1 MTVQAPAGVLGS
13 AVQAVPSNAPQKKNF
28 EASLLEVYTIGY
40 FITLAAREQ
49 GLVANEVGDSCV
61 FPPPLSNTCTVS
73 RIPKASKQPEVERLF
88 RAVLNLMEN
97 SKLPA
102 SLLPKTIKESRL
114 QHVAAS
120 LCSQVIQEEV
130 NQ

>member
-1 MTVQAPAGVLGS
+1 MLVENTTGVLGS
-13 AVQAVPSNAPQKKNF
+13 AVQAVPSNAPKLTF
-28 EASLLEVYTIGY
+28 DCSLLEIHTIGY
-40 FITLAAREQ
+40 FVTLAAREL
-49 GLVANEVGDSCV
+49 GLVAEEVGDSCV
-61 FPPPLSNTCTVS
+61 FPSPLSNTCTVS

-102 SLLPKTIKESRL
+102 SLLPKTIKESRF
-114 QHVAAS
+114 QHVVAS